1 MKNFT
6 LNVIMAVAVM
16 MGMSLNVNAALYNDL
31 AEAQAALDSGV
42 KEASSLA
49 LQWMDKEVYNELKE
63 ANDLATKV
71 WDSSDRQDKDK
82 IEAVMPA
89 LNEAIEKAK
98 VSVAEYAKLSEVVEA
113 YTIKMQDVIAA
124 KSEELEE
131 EYDGTETWEALYD
144 ALLKYN
150 TYFNNTLAELK
161 NNVSQEMLDA
171 ANNGTFV
178 VEDNIELVSIDE
190 IVEGILA
197 GKDFDEI
204 VTGISSVV
212 AVPANSNIAYGLD
225 GNKVSENYKGIV
237 IKGGKKYV
245 VK

>member
-31 AEAQAALDSGV
+31 DEAHEALEKGLNEANELFSKWMDEKIHDGLKDA
-42 KEASSLA
+42 KEA
-49 LQWMDKEVYNELKE
+49 
-63 ANDLATKV
+63 ATAV
-71 WDSSDRQDKDK
+71 WDTANHGTLEE
-82 IEAVMPA
+82 IEAVMPT
-89 LNEAIEKAK
+89 LNDAIEKATA
-98 VSVAEYAKLSEVVEA
+98 SAAEYAALSKVLDA
-113 YTIKMQDVIAA
+113 YTAKMQTFITT
-124 KSEELEE
+124 KNE
-131 EYDGTETWEALYD
+131 EYTEKYGETENWD
-144 ALLKYN
+144 ALEAALAEYD
-150 TYFNNTLAELK
+150 TYFIKTVNNLK
-161 NNVSQEMLDA
+161 SNVTREMLDA

-178 VEDNIELVSIDE
+178 VEDNIELVSIDDV
-190 IVEGILA
+190 VEGVLA
-197 GKDFDEI
+197 GKDFDDI

-212 AVPANSNIAYGLD
+212 VAPADSNVAYGLN